1 MGKFSLQIIPNSNP
15 PVRFKL
21 NHNSTR
27 LAPGEIDTSIWVG
40 DLTPE
45 VDDFALYRYF
55 TTRYGTVRCAK
66 VEQRFPSP
74 RLNTNQTDF
83 LAGRLGRV
91 RLQQGLRVREVR
103 LRGRAAARPGLDD
116 RGDGAGQQADQG
128 LDGQPEEP
136 GGERRRPVPSPRGYL
151 QLGRSLCLAGPAEHC
166 HQWLAGTCWQPSGSS
181 STSARRGLLA
191 GHGWSLLPWQRGL
204 GSPGSSNLARA

>member
-1 MGKFSLQIIPNSNP
+1 MSLHRYINSGYGFINFDSDQTAIIAMHRMGGKVRQTEGGAGPDGEISLQIIPNSNP

-66 VEQRFPSP
+66 VEQRF
-74 RLNTNQTDF
+74 L
-83 LAGRLGRV
+83 
-91 RLQQGLRVREVR
+91 LR
-103 LRGRAAARPGLDD
+103 D
-116 RGDGAGQQADQG
+116 
-128 LDGQPEEP
+128 
-136 GGERRRPVPSPRGYL
+136 
-151 QLGRSLCLAGPAEHC
+151 
-166 HQWLAGTCWQPSGSS
+166 
-181 STSARRGLLA
+181 
-191 GHGWSLLPWQRGL
+191 
-204 GSPGSSNLARA
+204 

>member
-1 MGKFSLQIIPNSNP
+1 MIVGAVPDWEISLQIIPNSNP

-66 VEQRFPSP
+66 VKQRLSP
-74 RLNTNQTDF
+74 RLKTNQPNVVDV
-83 LAGRLGRV
+83 AGRPGRV

-103 LRGRAAARPGLDD
+103 VRGRAAARPGLDD
-116 RGDGAGQQADQG
+116 RRDGAGQQADQG

-136 GGERRRPVPSPRGYL
+136 GGERWRSVSSPRGHL
-151 QLGRSLCLAGPAEHC
+151 QLGRSVRLASTAQHR
-166 HQWLAGTCWQPSGSS
+166 HQWLAGPRW
-181 STSARRGLLA
+181 
-191 GHGWSLLPWQRGL
+191 
-204 GSPGSSNLARA
+204 

>member
-1 MGKFSLQIIPNSNP
+1 MGGKVTQQAPDQPGPDGEILLQIIPNSNP

-66 VEQRFPSP
+66 VEQRFP
-74 RLNTNQTDF
+74 
-83 LAGRLGRV
+83 
-91 RLQQGLRVREVR
+91 LR
-103 LRGRAAARPGLDD
+103 D
-116 RGDGAGQQADQG
+116 
-128 LDGQPEEP
+128 
-136 GGERRRPVPSPRGYL
+136 
-151 QLGRSLCLAGPAEHC
+151 
-166 HQWLAGTCWQPSGSS
+166 
-181 STSARRGLLA
+181 
-191 GHGWSLLPWQRGL
+191 
-204 GSPGSSNLARA
+204 